1 VSIQRGDRG
10 ERPGKPALP
19 VAYPIALADL
29 RSESMIQIYQ
39 QDTSA
44 TGITQVTITVHIE
57 DSRAMAGNDPAIDWI
72 DQVFFA
78 LVEPF
83 NARYRHTNA

>member
-1 VSIQRGDRG
+1 
-10 ERPGKPALP
+10 
-19 VAYPIALADL
+19 
-29 RSESMIQIYQ
+29 MIQIYQ

-44 TGITQVTITVHIE
+44 RGITQVTITVHIE

>member
-1 VSIQRGDRG
+1 
-10 ERPGKPALP
+10 
-19 VAYPIALADL
+19 
-29 RSESMIQIYQ
+29 M
-39 QDTSA
+39 
-44 TGITQVTITVHIE
+44 TITVHIE

-78 LVEPF
+78 MVEPF